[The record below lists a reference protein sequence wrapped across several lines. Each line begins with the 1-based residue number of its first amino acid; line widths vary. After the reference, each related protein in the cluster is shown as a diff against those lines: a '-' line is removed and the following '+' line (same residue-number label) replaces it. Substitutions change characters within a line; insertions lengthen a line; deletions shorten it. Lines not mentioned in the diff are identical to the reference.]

1 MTILIDG
8 RAFTAPTAGISNFL
22 KDSVMAWG
30 KMHPSDTLF
39 IALPRPLHKTFSR
52 SGLPDNVF
60 LSEQSN
66 ALFHRFPNLVWLF
79 MMMPLLARRYK
90 ADVYYSPL
98 PCLPFLLPRRMKKI
112 IVVHDVVNIEFQKT
126 MQWKNVLANKLLFG
140 RSIKKADIIWTNS
153 FYTQDKVR
161 QYFPK
166 RQCQD
171 IFTGASINRTVYKP
185 ITLTDDQRLQILQ
198 KYHIEKDFVLFVG
211 SLEPRKNLTFLLS
224 LMPELYR
231 RKQLQ
236 LVVVGGSGW
245 KNSSI
250 RSVVEDKDF
259 PRESTVFC
267 GFVPN
272 EDLVKLYHLARC
284 FVSASL
290 NEGFGMPQLEA
301 LLCGCPIVTAHN
313 SAMIEV
319 AEGKDGA
326 TTVAGYDPDIWID
339 TIIRV
344 ADERPKVDTAQ
355 LADYDWNVILKNF
368 LESRL

>member
-1 MTILIDG
+1 MIVLIDG
-8 RAFTAPTAGISNFL
+8 RALTAPTAGISNFL

-30 KMHPSDTLF
+30 KLHPSDTLF

-66 ALFHRFPNLVWLF
+66 AFFHRLPNLVWLF

-98 PCLPFLLPRRMKKI
+98 PCLPFLMPRRMKTI

-126 MQWKNVLANKLLFG
+126 MQWKNVLANTVLFG

-153 FYTQDKVR
+153 LYTQGKVL
-161 QYFPK
+161 QYYPK

-171 IFTGASINRTVYKP
+171 IFIGASVNRSIYKP
-185 ITLTDDQRLQILQ
+185 ITPTDDQRLQILQ

-245 KNSSI
+245 KNSSL
-250 RSVVEDKDF
+250 RSVVENQAF

-326 TTVAGYDPDIWID
+326 TTVEGYEQETWINE
-339 TIIRV
+339 ILYV
-344 ADERPKVDTAQ
+344 AEQRPKVNMTQ
-355 LADYDWNVILKNF
+355 LSAYDWDLILKKF